1 MTTMLKNIW
10 KKATLT
16 TFAVVAFTLSGQ
28 AQEGK
33 TESDI
38 QAIMQQHDMVGLS
51 VAVVKK
57 GEIIYAKSFGL
68 KDVESQ
74 APLTNNDIFR
84 IASISKSFTVTALM
98 QLIEAGKLS
107 LNDDVSELVGF
118 KVRNPKYPE
127 KVITLRMMLSHTSS
141 INDSQGYFTLDT
153 IDPAKNPNWEACYND
168 YEPGT
173 KYEYCNLGFNMAGTI
188 LEKLSGER
196 FDQYVKRHIL
206 NPLGLY
212 GGYQVDSLDASRFVT
227 LYEYNPDSA
236 SFSPSPSAYAPRRE
250 EISRYRMGYTT
261 PIFSPTGGMK
271 MSAPDLARYM
281 TMHMNQGSY
290 KGTRII
296 SRKSARQMQAK
307 IADNG
312 YGLALKTESNLIPG
326 KSMVGHTGNA
336 YGLYS
341 AMFFQPKEQF
351 GFVVITNGTSAPEVN
366 EYNLAL
372 AEVLNSLYNN
382 LIK

>member
-1 MTTMLKNIW
+1 MLKNIW

>member
-1 MTTMLKNIW
+1 MLKNIW

-153 IDPAKNPNWEACYND
+153 IDPAKNPNWAACYND

-227 LYEYNPDSA
+227 LYEYNSDSA

-250 EISRYRMGYTT
+250 EISKYRMGYTT

-312 YGLALKTESNLIPG
+312 YGLALKTESKLIPG

>member
-1 MTTMLKNIW
+1 MLKNLW
-10 KKATLT
+10 KKVSLT
-16 TFAVVAFTLSGQ
+16 SLALITFTLPSH
-28 AQEGK
+28 AQNDK
-33 TESDI
+33 TEADL
-38 QAIMQQHDMVGLS
+38 QAIMQQHDMVGLA
-51 VAVVKK
+51 VVVVKK
-57 GEIIYAKSFGL
+57 GDIVYNRSFGL

-74 APLTNNDIFR
+74 TPLSNSDIFR

-107 LNDDVSELVGF
+107 LNDDVSKLVGF
-118 KVRNPKYPE
+118 QVRNPKYPN

-153 IDPAKNPNWEACYND
+153 IDPAKNPNWAACYND

-188 LEKLSGER
+188 LEKLTGER
-196 FDQYVKRHIL
+196 FDQYVKHHIL
-206 NPLGLY
+206 DPLGLY
-212 GGYQVDSLDASRFVT
+212 GGYNVDSLDASRFVT
-227 LYEYNPDSA
+227 LYEYNPDS
-236 SFSPSPSAYAPRRE
+236 SRFSPSPSAYNPRRQ
-250 EISRYRMGYTT
+250 EIRNYKMGYST

-271 MSAPDLARYM
+271 ISATDLAKYM
-281 TMHMNQGSY
+281 TMHMNKGEY
-290 KGTRII
+290 NGTRII
-296 SRKSARQMQAK
+296 SKKSAKKMQSK

-312 YGLALKTESNLIPG
+312 YGLALKTEKNLIPG
-326 KSMVGHTGNA
+326 KAIVGHTGNA

-366 EYNLAL
+366 EYNVAL
-372 AEVLNSLYNN
+372 AAVINSLYNN
-382 LIK
+382 LVK

>member
-1 MTTMLKNIW
+1 MLKNLW

-16 TFAVVAFTLSGQ
+16 TLAVVAFTLSGQ

-57 GEIIYAKSFGL
+57 GEIIYTKSFGL
-68 KDVESQ
+68 KDIESQ
-74 APLTNNDIFR
+74 TPLTNNDIFR

-98 QLIEAGKLS
+98 QLVEAGKLS
-107 LNDDVSELVGF
+107 LDDDVSKLVGF

-127 KVITLRMMLSHTSS
+127 KVITMRMMLSHTSS
-141 INDSQGYFTLDT
+141 INDSEGYFTLDT
-153 IDPAKNPNWEACYND
+153 IDPAKNPNWAACYND

-173 KYEYCNLGFNMAGTI
+173 RYEYCNLGFNMAGTI

-227 LYEYNPDSA
+227 LYEYKPDSN

-250 EISRYRMGYTT
+250 EINKYRMGYTT

-296 SRKSARQMQAK
+296 SKKSARQMQAK

-312 YGLALKTESNLIPG
+312 YGLALKTESKLIPG
-326 KSMVGHTGNA
+326 QAMVGHTGNA

-382 LIK
+382 FIK

>member
-1 MTTMLKNIW
+1 
-10 KKATLT
+10 
-16 TFAVVAFTLSGQ
+16 
-28 AQEGK
+28 
-33 TESDI
+33 
-38 QAIMQQHDMVGLS
+38 
-51 VAVVKK
+51 
-57 GEIIYAKSFGL
+57 
-68 KDVESQ
+68 
-74 APLTNNDIFR
+74 
-84 IASISKSFTVTALM
+84 
-98 QLIEAGKLS
+98 
-107 LNDDVSELVGF
+107 
-118 KVRNPKYPE
+118 
-127 KVITLRMMLSHTSS
+127 
-141 INDSQGYFTLDT
+141 
-153 IDPAKNPNWEACYND
+153 
-168 YEPGT
+168 
-173 KYEYCNLGFNMAGTI
+173 
-188 LEKLSGER
+188 
-196 FDQYVKRHIL
+196 
-206 NPLGLY
+206 
-212 GGYQVDSLDASRFVT
+212 
-227 LYEYNPDSA
+227 
-236 SFSPSPSAYAPRRE
+236 E

-312 YGLALKTESNLIPG
+312 YGLALKTESKLIPG

>member
-1 MTTMLKNIW
+1 MLKNLW
-10 KKATLT
+10 KKATIT
-16 TFAVVAFTLSGQ
+16 TLVLLAFTLSSYGQ
-28 AQEGK
+28 KEK
-33 TESDI
+33 TEADI
-38 QAIMQQHDMVGLS
+38 QAIMQQHNMVGLA

-57 GEIIYAKSFGL
+57 GDIVYTRSFGL
-68 KDVESQ
+68 KDVERQ
-74 APLTNNDIFR
+74 TPLTDKDIFR

-107 LNDDVSELVGF
+107 LDDDVSQLVGF
-118 KVRNPKYPE
+118 QVRNPRYPE

-153 IDPAKNPNWEACYND
+153 IDPAKNPNWAACYNN

-173 KYEYCNLGFNMAGTI
+173 RYEYCNLGFNMAGTI

-196 FDQYVKRHIL
+196 FDHYVKRHIL
-206 NPLGLY
+206 DPLGLY
-212 GGYQVDSLDASRFVT
+212 GGYNVNSLDTSRFVT
-227 LYEYNPDSA
+227 LYEYKPDSA
-236 SFSPSPSAYAPRRE
+236 SFSPSPSAYAPRRQ
-250 EISRYRMGYTT
+250 EIENYKMGYNT

-271 MSAPDLARYM
+271 ISATDLAKYM
-281 TMHMNQGSY
+281 TMHMYQGKY
-290 KGTRII
+290 KGSRII
-296 SRKSARQMQAK
+296 SKKSARQMQAK

-312 YGLALKTESNLIPG
+312 YGLALKTERNLIPG
-326 KSMVGHTGNA
+326 KAIVGHTGNA

-341 AMFFQPKEQF
+341 AMFFHPKEQY

-372 AEVLNSLYNN
+372 AEVINSLYNN
-382 LIK
+382 LVK

>member
-1 MTTMLKNIW
+1 
-10 KKATLT
+10 
-16 TFAVVAFTLSGQ
+16 
-28 AQEGK
+28 
-33 TESDI
+33 
-38 QAIMQQHDMVGLS
+38 
-51 VAVVKK
+51 
-57 GEIIYAKSFGL
+57 
-68 KDVESQ
+68 
-74 APLTNNDIFR
+74 
-84 IASISKSFTVTALM
+84 M

-236 SFSPSPSAYAPRRE
+236 SFSPSPSAMPAAGTE
-250 EISRYRMGYTT
+250 
-261 PIFSPTGGMK
+261 
-271 MSAPDLARYM
+271 M
-281 TMHMNQGSY
+281 T
-290 KGTRII
+290 
-296 SRKSARQMQAK
+296 A
-307 IADNG
+307 
-312 YGLALKTESNLIPG
+312 
-326 KSMVGHTGNA
+326 
-336 YGLYS
+336 
-341 AMFFQPKEQF
+341 
-351 GFVVITNGTSAPEVN
+351 
-366 EYNLAL
+366 
-372 AEVLNSLYNN
+372 
-382 LIK
+382 

>member
-1 MTTMLKNIW
+1 MLKKLW

-16 TFAVVAFTLSGQ
+16 TLTLMALTLPSH
-28 AQEGK
+28 AQNAK
-33 TESDI
+33 TEADL
-38 QAIMQQHDMVGLS
+38 QALMQQHNMVGL
-51 VAVVKK
+51 AVVVVKE
-57 GEIIYAKSFGL
+57 GEIVYNKSFGL

-74 APLTNNDIFR
+74 TPLSNSDIFR
-84 IASISKSFTVTALM
+84 IASISKSFTATALM

-107 LNDDVSELVGF
+107 LNDDVSKLVGF
-118 KVRNPKYPE
+118 QVRNPKYPN

-153 IDPAKNPNWEACYND
+153 IDPAKNPNWAACYND

-173 KYEYCNLGFNMAGTI
+173 QYEYCNLGFNMAGTI
-188 LEKLSGER
+188 LEKLTGER
-196 FDQYVKRHIL
+196 FDQAIRHRIL
-206 NPLGLY
+206 DPLGLY
-212 GGYQVDSLDASRFVT
+212 GGYNVDSLDAGRFVT
-227 LYEYNPDSA
+227 LYEYNADS
-236 SFSPSPSAYAPRRE
+236 SNFSPSPSAYNPRRQ
-250 EISRYRMGYTT
+250 EIRNYRMGYST

-271 MSAPDLARYM
+271 MSANDLAKYM
-281 TMHMNQGSY
+281 TMHLNKGEY

-296 SRKSARQMQAK
+296 SKKSAKQMQSK

-312 YGLALKTESNLIPG
+312 YGLALKTEKNLIPG
-326 KSMVGHTGNA
+326 KSLVGHTGNA

-372 AEVLNSLYNN
+372 AEVINSLYNN
-382 LIK
+382 LVK